1 MVGLPPRLCE
11 KDVNQEMLR
20 VRNSENQS
28 KVKKQRATFH
38 KGQTVLISK
47 QKTVF
52 HRRSNQSHNE
62 EVFIIK
68 DVITNKPRV
77 MYTLMTYDA
86 PHETIEGN
94 FYQGWLLIC
103 FPF

>member
-11 KDVNQEMLR
+11 KDLNQEKLR
-20 VRNSENQS
+20 QKNSENQS
-28 KVKKQRATFH
+28 KVKKQRPAFR
-38 KGQTVLISK
+38 KGQTVLMSK

-52 HRRSNQSHNE
+52 YRRSNQSHNE
-62 EVFIIK
+62 EVLIIK
-68 DVITNKPRV
+68 SVKTNLPRV

-94 FYQGWLLIC
+94 FYQVCSIRIS
-103 FPF
+103 